1 MQWGGGATGRGSI
14 FKRTAQA
21 SAASDA
27 GAAPGY
33 HGTMLRTLCLLV
45 LLLASSCFAATFYVN
60 VTASAF
66 VPQSLSI
73 QEGDIVVWS
82 WNNGAG
88 WYAPAFART
97 HRCVINPPLTSPAT
111 TSLKRAP
118 PHILHHAPALL
129 LRCFA
134 PRTPPSPRAAQS
146 HLLPMCV
153 LSRMTSRF
161 ASLLLIAHLVP

>member
-1 MQWGGGATGRGSI
+1 MMRGGGGRRAALAASEQCSGEEERRGRESI

-60 VTASAF
+60 VTATAF

-73 QEGDIVVWS
+73 QEGDIVVWN

-88 WYAPAFART
+88 WYASAFART
-97 HRCVINPPLTSPAT
+97 IVA
-111 TSLKRAP
+111 
-118 PHILHHAPALL
+118 
-129 LRCFA
+129 
-134 PRTPPSPRAAQS
+134 
-146 HLLPMCV
+146 
-153 LSRMTSRF
+153 
-161 ASLLLIAHLVP
+161 

>member
-88 WYAPAFART
+88 WYARLRP
-97 HRCVINPPLTSPAT
+97 HP
-111 TSLKRAP
+111 SLRDQLSADESS
-118 PHILHHAPALL
+118 HNIIETGAA
-129 LRCFA
+129 A
-134 PRTPPSPRAAQS
+134 YPPSCASVVAPVFCSANSTFPESCTISSPTDVRALGA
-146 HLLPMCV
+146 
-153 LSRMTSRF
+153 
-161 ASLLLIAHLVP
+161 